1 MEDEFDVAST
11 SDLSYGGMV
20 TIRAEGLVS
29 LVADNKVSGYIPF
42 SSNEIP
48 IEVDAIRAS
57 KVQKAVKPLNRRSK
71 IESCPDNQRPVL
83 TKALENAASLAN
95 AAADAA
101 LAGTSPQFE
110 PLFKSSSKEVRSAV
124 ADRLHAIAKE
134 ASSTSSGVITY
145 YCNDPYKYCS
155 PALMAYT
162 LPDQSITVNCDIF
175 YKYPALDDTC
185 FDQDQATTV
194 IHEFTHAPAV
204 YSPGTGD
211 FGAGYDEAT
220 KLNAE
225 KALKNADTYA
235 LFANGEFLFLD

>member
-1 MEDEFDVAST
+1 
-11 SDLSYGGMV
+11 MV
-20 TIRAEGLVS
+20 TVRAKGLVS
-29 LVADNKVSGYIPF
+29 LITGNKISGHIPF
-42 SSNEIP
+42 SLNELSIQ
-48 IEVDAIRAS
+48 VDTKRAS
-57 KVQKAVKPLNRRSK
+57 SVQRAVKPLNRRSK
-71 IESCPDNQRPVL
+71 IESCPDIQRPVL
-83 TKALENAASLAN
+83 IKSLKNATSLAN

-110 PLFKSSSKEVRSAV
+110 PRFKSSSKEVRSAV

-134 ASSTSSGVITY
+134 ASPTSSGVITY

-162 LPDQSITVNCDIF
+162 LPDQSITVNCDVF

>member
-1 MEDEFDVAST
+1 
-11 SDLSYGGMV
+11 MV
-20 TIRAEGLVS
+20 TVRAKGLVS
-29 LVADNKVSGYIPF
+29 LITGNKISGHIPF
-42 SSNEIP
+42 SSNEIT
-48 IEVDAIRAS
+48 IQVDAKRAS
-57 KVQKAVKPLNRRSK
+57 SVQRAVKPLNRRSK
-71 IESCPDNQRPVL
+71 IESCPDTQRPVL
-83 TKALENAASLAN
+83 IKSLKNAASLAN

-162 LPDQSITVNCDIF
+162 LPDKSITVNCDVF

-185 FDQDQATTV
+185 FDQDQATTI

-211 FGAGYDEAT
+211 FAAGYDEAT
-220 KLNAE
+220 KLSAE

-235 LFANGEFLFLD
+235 LFANCKFILLV

>member
-1 MEDEFDVAST
+1 MTV
-11 SDLSYGGMV
+11 
-20 TIRAEGLVS
+20 RAEGLVS
-29 LVADNKVSGYIPF
+29 LVTGNKVSGHIPF
-42 SSNEIP
+42 SSNEIS
-48 IEVDAIRAS
+48 IQVDAKRAS
-57 KVQKAVKPLNRRSK
+57 TVQRAVKPLNRRSN
-71 IESCPDNQRPVL
+71 IESCPDTQRPVL
-83 TKALENAASLAN
+83 IKALENAASLAN
-95 AAADAA
+95 AAAEAA

-124 ADRLHAIAKE
+124 ADRFHAISKE

-162 LPDQSITVNCDIF
+162 LPDQSITVNCDEF
-175 YKYPALDDTC
+175 YEYPALDDTC

-220 KLNAE
+220 KLSAE
-225 KALKNADTYA
+225 KALKNADTFA
-235 LFANGEFLFLD
+235 LFANCELVILV